1 VRTARVA
8 TLVGLVLL
16 ASACT
21 SQPTRS
27 SVASLGGCV
36 GAGEG
41 PIAVLSLTEGLP
53 TRTYTFLL
61 GQQFET
67 VGRIDATAGPAVSS
81 SQRVARSASVYR
93 AGGMQYTRFVTAGLG
108 RSTVSLTGGGTARG
122 AVVIVTC
129 RPR

>member
-1 VRTARVA
+1 MRTARVA
-8 TLVGLVLL
+8 TLVGLVFL
-16 ASACT
+16 AGACT

-27 SVASLGGCV
+27 SVASLGCV

-41 PIAVLSLTEGLP
+41 PIAVLSLTQGVP
-53 TRTYTFLL
+53 TRAYTFLL

-67 VGRIDATAGPAVSS
+67 MARIDATAAPAVSS
-81 SQRVARSASVYR
+81 SQLVARATSVYR

-108 RSTVSLTGGGTARG
+108 RSSVSLAGGGTARS